1 MITEKQVRELKQ
13 LINAYVESQIRLSYS
28 GRFIDKEIR
37 KAKAHSAER
46 KEALDAFIDSMR
58 E

>member
-1 MITEKQVRELKQ
+1 MINETQARKLKQ
-13 LINAYVESQIRLSYS
+13 LINAYVESQVRLSHC

-37 KAKAHSAER
+37 KAKNHSAER
-46 KEALDAFIDSMR
+46 RLELDEFIDSIR